1 MEIKNSY
8 WEQERV
14 CETKFLEGGPFF
26 LLTIEDL
33 PWLLFETEEDF
44 KEGTNVIAI
53 SLAYLPIKLLVDVQ
67 MNNHLHLLFEGYQT
81 DVTCFVTRLRKQI
94 LAFLHRKGRSLR
106 SWNIQIQP
114 ITDFRHFRNA
124 SMLPGILTSHIGTPL
139 PWATDGAAPTCSS
152 TRISQTTRRDSHT
165 SNSHIKQRGSFAIP
179 TISAFRILIESR
191 AG

>member
-26 LLTIEDL
+26 LLTTEDL

-67 MNNHLHLLFEGYQT
+67 MNNHLHLLF
-81 DVTCFVTRLRKQI
+81 
-94 LAFLHRKGRSLR
+94 
-106 SWNIQIQP
+106 P
-114 ITDFRHFRNA
+114 DFINA
-124 SMLPGILTSHIGTPL
+124 SPN
-139 PWATDGAAPTCSS
+139 
-152 TRISQTTRRDSHT
+152 RI
-165 SNSHIKQRGSFAIP
+165 
-179 TISAFRILIESR
+179 
-191 AG
+191 